1 MAVTEKKDIKRP
13 YTYYQ
18 TFNSDFLIS
27 SPNISNI
34 LPIFALAGRICV
46 SMKLFSWIITQFF
59 YLMALPINIEDLLNK
74 RKVESNRIEFKAD
87 WNPDKIYHT
96 ICAFATDLEN
106 TGGGY
111 IIVGVEEENGIAK
124 RPVKGL
130 PIESVDRILRDMVG
144 YDAKISPAYMSKVS
158 PENIDGQTILVIW
171 VPSGGNRPYSVMES
185 VVAKKSIPKFY
196 VRSKSSTIEAK
207 GEILDEVRELAN
219 RIPFDE
225 RGSEVITIDDIS
237 GMLVYEHL
245 KAVNSKLAENFA
257 SRPLMDILDEMDLL
271 TGPME
276 NRLIKNVAAMMFC
289 EHPEKYFP
297 VTQVDIV
304 LFPEGSIE
312 NPDMMIETPKIVG
325 PVPQMIRETLSYLR
339 TNVIKKRISKPADN
353 EKSDKAYN
361 YPYQAFEEAVVNAL
375 YHRDYQEREPVEI
388 TIEPTHVDILSYTGP
403 DRSISAEAI
412 KAAKKLKARRYRNRR
427 LGDFLKELDLTEG
440 RATGIPSIQK
450 ALKENGSANAS
461 IETDD
466 DRTYF
471 LITIPCRE
479 DMVNTSSLPINNNT
493 THDLDKQLLQILGQP
508 SVKVQTTVYQC
519 NIIDKSQLLQILE
532 QLSVKVWNKS
542 KKTIDKSQFCQSTI
556 EMIEFLNIKKPS
568 TIKEI
573 VEFLKFSDTT
583 ELRRKILNPMISLG
597 YVTMTNPKKPTSSK
611 QRYML
616 TTKGYELF

>member
-1 MAVTEKKDIKRP
+1 
-13 YTYYQ
+13 
-18 TFNSDFLIS
+18 
-27 SPNISNI
+27 
-34 LPIFALAGRICV
+34 
-46 SMKLFSWIITQFF
+46 
-59 YLMALPINIEDLLNK
+59 MALPINIEDLLNK

-111 IIVGVEEENGIAK
+111 ILVGVEEENGIAK

-130 PIESVDRILRDMVG
+130 SIESIDRILKDMVG

-158 PENIDGQTILVIW
+158 PENIDGKPILVIW
-171 VPSGGNRPYSVMES
+171 VPSGNNRPYSVMES
-185 VVAKKSIPKFY
+185 VVAKKSVPKYY

-225 RGSEVITIDDIS
+225 RGSEAIKIDDIS
-237 GMLVYEHL
+237 SVLVYEHL
-245 KAVNSKLAENFA
+245 KAIKSKLADNFA
-257 SRPLMDILDEMDLL
+257 SRSLIEILDEMDLL
-271 TGPME
+271 TGPSE

-289 EHPEKYFP
+289 EHPEKFFP

-304 LFPEGSIE
+304 FFPEGSIE
-312 NPDMMIETPKIVG
+312 NPDVMIEAPKIVG
-325 PVPQMIRETLSYLR
+325 PVPKMIRETLSYLR
-339 TNVIKKRISKPADN
+339 TNVIKKRISKPTDN
-353 EKSDKAYN
+353 EKSDKTFN

-388 TIEPTHVDILSYTGP
+388 TIEPTHVDILSYAGP

-412 KAAKKLKARRYRNRR
+412 KEAKKLKARRYRNRR

-466 DRTYF
+466 DRSYF
-471 LITIPCRE
+471 LMTIPCRD
-479 DMVNTSSLPINNNT
+479 DMVNVSKLAMDNDPQQDLNT
-493 THDLDKQLLQILGQP
+493 RLLQIFGP
-508 SVKVQTTVYQC
+508 ISVKVQGTVYQC
-519 NIIDKSQLLQILE
+519 NIADKSQLLQILG
-532 QLSVKVWNKS
+532 QLFVKVWNKS
-542 KKTIDKSQFCQSTI
+542 KKALDKAYLCQSTI
-556 EMIEFLNIKKPS
+556 EMIEFLNINPS

-583 ELRRKILNPMISLG
+583 ELRRKILNPMIDLG
-597 YVTMTNPKKPTSSK
+597 YVAMTNPEKPTSSK
-611 QRYML
+611 QRYIL
-616 TTKGYELF
+616 TTKGHELFK